1 MRNSVIYIGH
11 VDSFKIVTS
20 RRLRWT
26 ELVAKFLDSRS
37 LYIRTEIL
45 DKFQCIW
52 NISFLSL

>member
-1 MRNSVIYIGH
+1 VIYIGH